1 MEVAMDQML
10 QQAENNNI
18 IYKIPKRHKS
28 KMSSDLIDTPIY
40 NEDMMNY
47 ILDGIL
53 SNICIE
59 MDKQNIS
66 VRELGDLSGVDY
78 SHLSRVFNGH
88 GRIGLTAM
96 IKIAYALHVNPKD
109 FFPYDDESNK
119 RKTNGERFDELT
131 KDMDISSS
139 NFLLSLCV
147 NYSKEWRRLKVNG
160 FGDEGRR

>member
-28 KMSSDLIDTPIY
+28 KMSPDLIDTPIY

-96 IKIAYALHVNPKD
+96 IKIAYALHISPREL
-109 FFPYDDESNK
+109 FPYDEADK
-119 RKTNGERFDELT
+119 RKTNGDRFNELT
-131 KDMDISSS
+131 KEMDLSSS

-147 NYSKEWRRLKVNG
+147 NCVKEWRRLKATG
-160 FGDEGRR
+160 FDKERG